1 MKYPCLFALVCLV
14 SHVQLSAQGWQWQ
27 LDLLTNSAENFNAMA
42 CDNEGNV
49 FVGVQ
54 FNNLLQVG
62 SYSFQTNPI
71 EDVCVVKYDSLGNVI
86 WAEAFGGLYSDQI
99 NAMACDSAGNVFV
112 VGHFTSELFYFNT
125 SIAGSTGRDIFIMR
139 INADGTFGWI
149 QTASN
154 IWDEEATDVV
164 VTQQGDIVVSGAA
177 NNTSVIAG
185 MELISDLPDV
195 FMQEFIAKFSND
207 GTPLWIRSAGA
218 TDYTSTAYSQSC
230 LALGLDG
237 SIHLAIPRSGGLN
250 FAGQELA
257 GPAFNNTVILKWD
270 GEGNPQWGWVGLSDG
285 NDFLKDIAVDNQG
298 RVYSVITTTMS
309 SSFGGQPYTVV
320 PGEWGMV
327 FIRLLPDGTED
338 RFWLAKGIRKSDVYT
353 AVHTTDNRIWFGGM
367 QRHITYFSFGALN
380 AGTVDDRDGF
390 ICSFNANT
398 EEFEEYNRVTGDG
411 WQSVIGGCANSA
423 GQLYFGGDM
432 TGAIGTPVYFGMQNE
447 VANDMY
453 IDGRTLPFIARYG
466 SSGCLLE
473 TELLE
478 PATFQFCN
486 GESIELGPDAPLYSW
501 QWSNGSYNSIQIK
514 TAGTYGIQAIT
525 LEGCIE
531 RDTLLVEVEI
541 APQLNWVLQPINC
554 FGASDGGITI
564 EAVGSNP
571 PYGLSWNGLPV
582 EAQFGN
588 IDAGFYLL
596 QATSQGGCM
605 TAAQI
610 DMIEPDPLAI
620 EFTTFYDELTAQ
632 GTLALN
638 TVSGGTPPYTIY
650 WPSQPQ
656 AEDSLLGIPLGAY
669 VVQITD
675 AAGCMQ
681 EFELLLTT
689 GIQSVDALQLSCFP
703 QPASEFVTMR
713 CSEQFKWKLFD
724 AMGNE
729 LQGSGY
735 FQAQHRI
742 ELAEYAAGVYFLSA
756 TTHAGRVQT
765 IPLVKQ

>member
-1 MKYPCLFALVCLV
+1 MKHALLIAFVCIASLQQV
-14 SHVQLSAQGWQWQ
+14 FAQGWQWQ
-27 LDLLTNSAENFNAMA
+27 RDLLTNSADNFNAMA
-42 CDNEGNV
+42 CDNDGNV
-49 FVGVQ
+49 FAAVQ
-54 FNNLLQVG
+54 FNNLLQIE

-112 VGHFTSELFYFNT
+112 VGHFTAELFYFNT
-125 SIAGSTGRDIFIMR
+125 SIVGSTGRDIFIMR

-177 NNTSVIAG
+177 NNTSLIAG
-185 MELISDLPDV
+185 MELISDLPNV

-230 LALGLDG
+230 LALGPDG

-250 FAGQELA
+250 FAGQEVT

-270 GEGNPQWGWVGLSDG
+270 SEGNPQWGWVGLSDG

-298 RVYSVITTTMS
+298 RVYSVISTTMS
-309 SSFGGQPYTVV
+309 SSFGGQPYTIV
-320 PGEWGMV
+320 PGDWGMV

-353 AVHTTDNRIWFGGM
+353 VFHAPDNRIWFGGM

-390 ICSFNANT
+390 ICAFNPST
-398 EEFEEYNRVTGDG
+398 DVFEEVNRVSGDG
-411 WQSVIGGCANSA
+411 WQSVLGGCVNSA

-432 TGAIGTPVYFGMQNE
+432 SGAIGTPVYFGIQNE
-447 VANDMY
+447 ITNNMY
-453 IDGRTLPFIARYG
+453 IDGKTLPFIARYG
-466 SSGCLLE
+466 SLGCLSE
-473 TELLE
+473 TEVLNVE
-478 PATFQFCN
+478 TVAFCS
-486 GESIELGPDAPLYSW
+486 GESIELIPDVPLYGW
-501 QWSNGSYNSIQIK
+501 QWSDGTFSSLQIYAEGS
-514 TAGTYGIQAIT
+514 YGIQAIT
-525 LEGCIE
+525 LQGCIE
-531 RDTLLVEVEI
+531 SDTVLSAVEI
-541 APQLNWVLQPINC
+541 APQLNWVIQPVNC
-554 FGASDGGITI
+554 SGASDGSMSV
-564 EAVGSNP
+564 EADGSNP
-571 PYGLSWNGLPV
+571 PYIFSWNGVPV
-582 EAQFGN
+582 DAQFGN
-588 IDAGFYLL
+588 VAAGTYQLL
-596 QATSQGGCM
+596 ATSFGGCS

-610 DMIEPDPLAI
+610 EMTEPDPLAI
-620 EFTTFYDELTAQ
+620 EYTTFYDESTAQ
-632 GTLALN
+632 GTIAV
-638 TVSGGTPPYTIY
+638 TAVSGGTPPYSVF
-650 WPSQPQ
+650 WPAQPQ
-656 AEDSLLGIPLGAY
+656 AEDSISGMPMGTYL
-669 VVQITD
+669 VQITD
-675 AAGCMQ
+675 AAGCVQ

-689 GIQSVDALQLSCFP
+689 GIQTVDALQLSCFP
-703 QPASEFVTMR
+703 QPASEFVTMQ
-713 CSEQFKWKLFD
+713 CSEQFKWTLLD

-735 FQAQHRI
+735 FRAQHRI
-742 ELAEYAAGVYFLSA
+742 ELAEYSAGVYFLSA
-756 TTHAGRVQT
+756 TTPSGRVQT

>member
-1 MKYPCLFALVCLV
+1 MKHALLIAFVCIASLQQV
-14 SHVQLSAQGWQWQ
+14 FAQGWQWQ
-27 LDLLTNSAENFNAMA
+27 RDLLTNSADNFNAIA
-42 CDNEGNV
+42 CDNDGNV
-49 FVGVQ
+49 FAAVQ
-54 FNNLLQVG
+54 FNNLLQIE

-112 VGHFTSELFYFNT
+112 VGHFTAELFYFNT
-125 SIAGSTGRDIFIMR
+125 SIVGSTGRDIFIMR

-177 NNTSVIAG
+177 NNTSLIAG
-185 MELISDLPDV
+185 MELISDLPNV

-230 LALGLDG
+230 LALGPDG

-250 FAGQELA
+250 FAGQEVT

-270 GEGNPQWGWVGLSDG
+270 SEGNPQWGWVGLSDG

-298 RVYSVITTTMS
+298 RVYSVISTTMS
-309 SSFGGQPYTVV
+309 SSFGGQPYTIV
-320 PGEWGMV
+320 PGDWGMV

-338 RFWLAKGIRKSDVYT
+338 RFWLAKGIRKSDVY
-353 AVHTTDNRIWFGGM
+353 AVFHAPDNRIWFGGM

-390 ICSFNANT
+390 ICAFNPST
-398 EEFEEYNRVTGDG
+398 DVFEEVNRVSGDG
-411 WQSVIGGCANSA
+411 WQSVLGGCVNSA

-432 TGAIGTPVYFGMQNE
+432 SGAIGTPVYFGIQNE
-447 VANDMY
+447 ITNNMY
-453 IDGRTLPFIARYG
+453 IDGKTLPFIARYG
-466 SSGCLLE
+466 SLGCLSE
-473 TELLE
+473 TEVLNVE
-478 PATFQFCN
+478 TVAFCS
-486 GESIELGPDAPLYSW
+486 GESIELIPDVPLYGW
-501 QWSNGSYNSIQIK
+501 QWSDGTFSSLQIYAEGS
-514 TAGTYGIQAIT
+514 YGIQAIT
-525 LEGCIE
+525 LQGCIE
-531 RDTLLVEVEI
+531 SDTVLSAVEI
-541 APQLNWVLQPINC
+541 APQLNWVIQPVNC
-554 FGASDGGITI
+554 SGASDGSMSV
-564 EAVGSNP
+564 EADGSNP
-571 PYGLSWNGLPV
+571 PYIFSWNGVPV
-582 EAQFGN
+582 DAQFGN
-588 IDAGFYLL
+588 VAAGTYQLL
-596 QATSQGGCM
+596 ATSFGGCS

-610 DMIEPDPLAI
+610 EMTEPDPLAI
-620 EFTTFYDELTAQ
+620 EYTTFYDELTAQ
-632 GTLALN
+632 GTIAV
-638 TVSGGTPPYTIY
+638 TAVSGGTPPYSVF
-650 WPSQPQ
+650 WPAQPQ
-656 AEDSLLGIPLGAY
+656 AEDSISGMPMGTYL
-669 VVQITD
+669 VQITD
-675 AAGCMQ
+675 AAGCVQ

-689 GIQSVDALQLSCFP
+689 GIQTVDALQLSCFP
-703 QPASEFVTMR
+703 QPASEFVTMQ
-713 CSEQFKWKLFD
+713 CSEQFKWTLLD

-735 FQAQHRI
+735 FRAQHRI
-742 ELAEYAAGVYFLSA
+742 ELAGYSAGVYFLSA
-756 TTHAGRVQT
+756 TTPSGRVQT